1 MTTTTKWINRARGAG
16 ENANGVELKAAGSET
31 EGRFGLVEF
40 TMQEGQPVT
49 PMHIHHKDDESV
61 YVLGGALTFYVG
73 DDSFDAEAGSFVFL
87 PKGIAHGF
95 RVKTGAGEAQIMLL
109 FSQAGTERFLVP
121 AADAGDQSP
130 DDFGL
135 ELLGPV
141 PGA

>member
-1 MTTTTKWINRARGAG
+1 MITTKWINRARGAG
-16 ENANGVELKAAGSET
+16 EVANGVELKASGIET
-31 EGRFGLVEF
+31 ENRFGLVEF
-40 TMQEGQPVT
+40 TMEEGQPVT
-49 PMHIHHKDDESV
+49 PMHIHHNDDESV

-87 PKGIAHGF
+87 PKGVVHGF
-95 RVKTGAGEAQIMLL
+95 RVKAGAGKAEVLLL

-121 AADAGDQSP
+121 GADAGDQSP

-135 ELLGPV
+135 EILGAV